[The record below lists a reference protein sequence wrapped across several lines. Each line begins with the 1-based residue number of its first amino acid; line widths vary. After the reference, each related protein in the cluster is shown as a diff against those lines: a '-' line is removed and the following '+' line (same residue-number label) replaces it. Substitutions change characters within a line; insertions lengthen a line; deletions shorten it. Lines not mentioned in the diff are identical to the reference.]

1 MTSFLLNVVNKTIYI
16 KIKNIMKKLIN
27 FLTITLIAFIIVS
40 CCSQKKVTNTA
51 GVYGLSLKYDLVIN
65 NAKQYQVDSLIKA
78 DTLPA
83 LATWFT
89 NSFRDY
95 KTNEIFVKRTHI
107 KEYQNNTEITYVI
120 TGNIEPYHI
129 EKRIKK

>member
-1 MTSFLLNVVNKTIYI
+1 
-16 KIKNIMKKLIN
+16 MKKLIN

-40 CCSQKKVTNTA
+40 CCSQKKATNTV
-51 GVYGLSLKYDLVIN
+51 GVYGLSLKYNLVID

-83 LATWFT
+83 LTSWFT

-95 KTNEIFVKRTHI
+95 NTNEMFVKRTHI

-120 TGNIEPYHI
+120 TGNGEPYHI

>member
-1 MTSFLLNVVNKTIYI
+1 
-16 KIKNIMKKLIN
+16 MKKLLN
-27 FLTITLIAFIIVS
+27 FLTVLLVGFIIIS
-40 CCSQKKVTNTA
+40 CCGHRKITNTTEVL
-51 GVYGLSLKYDLVIN
+51 GTSLKYDLVIE

-78 DTLPA
+78 DTLPT
-83 LATWFT
+83 LTTWFT

-107 KEYQNNTEITYVI
+107 KEYQNNIEITYVI
-120 TGNIEPYHI
+120 TGNTEPYHI